1 MQFEYNIYIN
11 KRQGIG
17 LERDAMARSEKTSI
31 MVMSALFMAITCVCT
46 MFIKIPTAAGY
57 VHLGTMVVFLG
68 VYVLGL
74 KYGVLAGAVGT
85 ALADLLSGYAI
96 WAPGSLAVVLLATL
110 VYAALINRSYKKN
123 EGIGRVPDAGEIAG
137 IIFAALIFVLGYFMY
152 GGSLVYDSWPAALL
166 VVIPNLIQVLVGIFL
181 ARIIGMA
188 LCKMGT
194 GRFFKYRFIK

>member
-1 MQFEYNIYIN
+1 
-11 KRQGIG
+11 
-17 LERDAMARSEKTSI
+17 MARSEKTSI

-68 VYVLGL
+68 MYVLGW
-74 KYGVLAGAVGT
+74 KYGMLAGAVGT

-96 WAPGSLAVVLLATL
+96 WAPGSLGVILIITL
-110 VYAALINRSYKKN
+110 IYGLLINHAYKTDGGIRS
-123 EGIGRVPDAGEIAG
+123 VPQISEILA
-137 IIFAALIFVLGYFMY
+137 IILAAVLFTLGYFMY
-152 GGSLVYDSWPAALL
+152 GAGVVYDSWAAAML

-188 LCKMGT
+188 LCKMGLR
-194 GRFFKYRFIK
+194 RFFRYRFITKNEV

>member
-1 MQFEYNIYIN
+1 
-11 KRQGIG
+11 
-17 LERDAMARSEKTSI
+17 MARSEKTSI

-96 WAPGSLAVVLLATL
+96 WAPGSFAVVLLVTL
-110 VYAALINRSYKKN
+110 VYAALINRSYKKK

-137 IIFAALIFVLGYFMY
+137 IILAALIFVLGYFMY

-166 VVIPNLIQVLVGIFL
+166 VVIPNLLQVLVGIFL